1 MTEQGIGYLRSE
13 AWAQIVPGFVSK
25 AAVVEGMREL
35 AEDDV
40 ALGVSAT
47 QAEDLV
53 DGLWAERLACLA
65 GPSIRTPT
73 DDVRIADAFDRL
85 GEEGIV
91 ARMNC
96 GFDQSEGEALCRDEA
111 QGRGSHGFV
120 FFHSQDAG
128 RLVDAE
134 AVLYLGFDAV
144 PTYGER
150 FTSKQAY
157 DEAASAVGHQI
168 VEALRARGLTVEWDG
183 TPNRRPAIT
192 GLDWRRP
199 LHDD

>member
-40 ALGVSAT
+40 ALGVSAA

-53 DGLWAERLACLA
+53 DGLWAERLAYLA

-96 GFDQSEGEALCRDEA
+96 GFDQSEGEALCRDAA

-128 RLVDAE
+128 RFGRCRPVPRVRRGPNLRR
-134 AVLYLGFDAV
+134 AV
-144 PTYGER
+144 
-150 FTSKQAY
+150 
-157 DEAASAVGHQI
+157 H
-168 VEALRARGLTVEWDG
+168 VE
-183 TPNRRPAIT
+183 T
-192 GLDWRRP
+192 GLRRGRERRRAP
-199 LHDD
+199 DRRSPESTRTDGRMGRHAQ